1 MKNIILFFLLTIPAL
16 AFGQF
21 GLGNPNRTMTTLGVQ
36 TTARGIVYY
45 AATPPNTVITWRV
58 NRDTAAYMWV
68 DTTTSRRYE
77 WNHSGDYWATQGVIS
92 AASAPSATF
101 TNGPAVVDN
110 RDAFWRSTAN
120 NKFYFYDR
128 TNLTWAEFGSGG
140 GGGGC
145 GDCPVTVAGPIIGDG
160 TTADPLNFKGY
171 DAAAD
176 GKFPVK
182 DSGTGIEWVSESQYL
197 DTFTIVSNTLRASIS
212 GDSMPFKS
220 VSLAPYLDNTD
231 AQTLSFVN
239 PNLSISGGNSVNL
252 SGLDTD
258 TDEQTLSLAGQALS
272 ISGGNSVNLPVVG
285 VSAGT
290 GISVSSSSG
299 VATVTNT
306 GDTNAADDL
315 TTSTSF
321 SGDVSGLYNNL
332 QLGAGVVGST
342 EIATDAVTAAKIVA
356 DAVGSS
362 EIAANAVGA
371 SELASTTVTAG
382 SYGSA
387 TQVPTYTVDADGRL
401 TAAANVSI
409 SVSSSAVSDFTEAA
423 QDAALGAVSAG
434 TGVSVNYNDAG
445 NILTVTNTA
454 PDQTV
459 SLTGGGINAI
469 SGTYPSFTITGT
481 EVDGSTTNE
490 IQNLTWNGSN
500 GELAISAGNTVDL
513 DGRYLQAETDGSL
526 TNEGVL
532 GVSAG
537 TGTTAVITSNTSGA
551 TGVTITAST
560 GLSISETTSSNGGTI
575 TLTNTGD
582 TNASDDL
589 TTATTFSGDV
599 TGTYNATV
607 VGDNSHSHDATTIT
621 TNIVSSVEGVTNDG
635 GNIDLVA
642 GAGVSISADDVANTI
657 TLTNTGDTNA
667 SDDVTT
673 STSAGG
679 DLSGTYPNPSV
690 DGLQGRALA
699 STAPSDGQVLKWS
712 TANNRWEPANDVGG
726 GSGDN
731 WGTQV
736 VEHGSTLTGNGTSG
750 SPLDVATGGVG
761 STQVADNSLT
771 AADLSVNVVSSVDG
785 VTNDGGD
792 IDLVAGSGIS
802 ITPNDAANTITITNT
817 GDGDNSTTNEALTIS
832 DGTDSEALGGQTLT
846 VSGSGIVS
854 ADYVPATNTLTISAS
869 ADGDGSATNE
879 GTLGVSAGTGT
890 TAVITSNT
898 SGATGVTITA
908 STGLSI
914 SETTSSNGG
923 TITLTNTGDTNAGDD
938 LTTATTF
945 SGDVTG
951 TYNATVVGDNSHN
964 HDATTITTNIVSS
977 LDGVTND
984 GGNIDLVAGSNIT
997 ITPDDVN
1004 NTITIAATGGGSNYQ
1019 TVRDDGTGMTQRAA
1033 LNFTSGANIDFILTD
1048 DAANGETEVFADIP
1062 ADGIT
1067 ATEIAANAVGNP
1079 EMADNAIGAAEVIDN
1094 SLGAADL
1101 SVNVVSSLDGVT
1113 NDGGNIDL
1121 VAGSNITITP
1131 DDGANTITISASGGG
1146 APSGTSGQT
1155 LRYDATNTL
1164 VANSYLSND
1173 GTQVKVNSGSGQGRL
1188 SVAGFAGTGG
1198 VINSSA
1204 LAISGTP
1211 TTLDAQIYASSTYS
1225 SGDWYAAYFENFAN
1239 NRSVTFMHENSG
1251 TGGNSNAVYT
1261 ALTQSV
1267 GGDPYIDFVINS
1279 GTEWSVG
1286 VDNSAS
1292 DRFAIGNG
1300 AAPGAN
1306 DFFRIETSGAIAMP
1320 DYGTHANTGTPAQF
1334 PAFTSAGIIIERTAA
1349 ELLADIGAPATC
1361 NVQVF
1366 TSSGTWTKP
1375 SNGKSVYVYVV
1386 GGGGGGGSG
1395 RRGLSGSDR
1404 TGGGGASGGAVSFG
1418 TFRASD
1424 LGATETVTV
1433 GAGGSGGT
1441 SITTN
1446 STDGNTGGNGG
1457 NSSFGTWLR
1466 ANGGNGGL
1474 GGNSSATTRA
1484 AEQNYGMFPSAL
1496 GTRGINGTGEAAND
1510 SRAGGS
1516 GGAGGGIDASNIAY
1530 AGGNGGGIF
1539 WSSISGGAGG
1549 AANNNGSPGTTAT
1562 GSYWI
1567 GTGGGGAGSNVSNGR
1582 TGGAGGAPGGGGGG
1596 GSATPNGVA
1605 SGAGGAGGAGAV
1617 IVITYF

>member
-1 MKNIILFFLLTIPAL
+1 MRKLLIIFLVFATIPLVAQKTL
-16 AFGQF
+16 STNYVIAKDSLRIGLRAFKQIV
-21 GLGNPNRTMTTLGVQ
+21 TT
-36 TTARGIVYY
+36 
-45 AATPPNTVITWRV
+45 
-58 NRDTAAYMWV
+58 
-68 DTTTSRRYE
+68 
-77 WNHSGDYWATQGVIS
+77 IS
-92 AASAPSATF
+92 AASTHSQAPTAKAVYDFVQANDDWGSQVVLTTDRF
-101 TNGPAVVDN
+101 T
-110 RDAFWRSTAN
+110 
-120 NKFYFYDR
+120 
-128 TNLTWAEFGSGG
+128 
-140 GGGGC
+140 
-145 GDCPVTVAGPIIGDG
+145 GDG
-160 TTADPLNFKGY
+160 TDVSPLELAQQGATSGQVLKWNGTAWAPANDVGGGSGDDWGAQVVQHGSTLTGNGTSGSPLDVATGGVGSTQVADNSLTAADLSVNVVSSVDGVTNDGGDIDLVAGSGISITPN
-171 DAAAD
+171 DAAN
-176 GKFPVK
+176 
-182 DSGTGIEWVSESQYL
+182 
-197 DTFTIVSNTLRASIS
+197 TITI
-212 GDSMPFKS
+212 
-220 VSLAPYLDNTD
+220 
-231 AQTLSFVN
+231 
-239 PNLSISGGNSVNL
+239 
-252 SGLDTD
+252 
-258 TDEQTLSLAGQALS
+258 
-272 ISGGNSVNLPVVG
+272 
-285 VSAGT
+285 
-290 GISVSSSSG
+290 
-299 VATVTNT
+299 TNT
-306 GDTNAADDL
+306 GD
-315 TTSTSF
+315 
-321 SGDVSGLYNNL
+321 GDN
-332 QLGAGVVGST
+332 
-342 EIATDAVTAAKIVA
+342 
-356 DAVGSS
+356 
-362 EIAANAVGA
+362 
-371 SELASTTVTAG
+371 
-382 SYGSA
+382 
-387 TQVPTYTVDADGRL
+387 
-401 TAAANVSI
+401 
-409 SVSSSAVSDFTEAA
+409 
-423 QDAALGAVSAG
+423 
-434 TGVSVNYNDAG
+434 
-445 NILTVTNTA
+445 
-454 PDQTV
+454 
-459 SLTGGGINAI
+459 
-469 SGTYPSFTITGT
+469 
-481 EVDGSTTNE
+481 STTNE
-490 IQNLTWNGSN
+490 ALTISDGTDSEALGGQTLTISGSGIVSADYVPATN
-500 GELAISAGNTVDL
+500 TLTISASA
-513 DGRYLQAETDGSL
+513 DGDGSA
-526 TNEGVL
+526 TNEGTL

-537 TGTTAVITSNTSGA
+537 SATTSVITSNTSGA

-582 TNASDDL
+582 TNAGDDL

-621 TNIVSSVEGVTNDG
+621 TNIVSSVEGVINDG

-846 VSGSGIVS
+846 ISGSGIVS

-879 GTLGVSAGTGT
+879 GTLGVSAGSAT
-890 TAVITSNT
+890 TSVITSNT

-951 TYNATVVGDNSHN
+951 PYNATVVGDNSHNHDATTITTNIVSSVDGVTNDGGDVDLVAGSGISITPNDAANTITITNTGDGDNSTTNEALTISDGTDSEALGGQTLTVSGSGIVSADYVPATNTLTISASADGDGSATNEGTLGVSAGSASTSVITSNTSGATGVTITAGTGLGISETTSSNGGTITLTNTGDTNASDDLTTATTFSGDVTGAYNATVVGDNSHN

-984 GGNIDLVAGSNIT
+984 GGNIDLI
-997 ITPDDVN
+997 
-1004 NTITIAATGGGSNYQ
+1004 
-1019 TVRDDGTGMTQRAA
+1019 
-1033 LNFTSGANIDFILTD
+1033 
-1048 DAANGETEVFADIP
+1048 
-1062 ADGIT
+1062 
-1067 ATEIAANAVGNP
+1067 
-1079 EMADNAIGAAEVIDN
+1079 
-1094 SLGAADL
+1094 
-1101 SVNVVSSLDGVT
+1101 
-1113 NDGGNIDL
+1113 
-1121 VAGSNITITP
+1121 AGSNITITP

-1155 LRYDATNTL
+1155 LRYDGTNTL

-1225 SGDWYAAYFENFAN
+1225 SGSWYAAYFENYAN

-1267 GGDPYIDFVINS
+1267 GGDPYINFVINS
-1279 GTEWSVG
+1279 GSEWSAG
-1286 VDNSAS
+1286 VDNSAA
-1292 DRFAIGNG
+1292 DRFTISQG
-1300 AAPGAN
+1300 AVPGAN

-1320 DYGTHANTGTPAQF
+1320 AYGTHANTGTPAQF
-1334 PAFTSAGIIIERTAA
+1334 PAFTSAGAVIERTAA

-1375 SNGKSVYVYVV
+1375 SNAKSVYVYVV

-1446 STDGNTGGNGG
+1446 NTDGNTGGNGG

-1474 GGNSSATTRA
+1474 GGNSSATARA

-1516 GGAGGGIDASNIAY
+1516 GGAGGGIDASNVAY

-1567 GTGGGGAGSNVSNGR
+1567 GTGGGGAGSNISNGR

>member
-220 VSLAPYLDNTD
+220 VNLAPYLDNTD
-231 AQTLSFVN
+231 AQTLSFTN

-285 VSAGT
+285 VSAGA
-290 GISVSSSSG
+290 GVSVSSSSG
-299 VATVTNT
+299 VVTVTNT

-551 TGVTITAST
+551 NGVTIEAST
-560 GLSISETTSSNGGTI
+560 GLSVSESANSNGGTI
-575 TLTNTGD
+575 TLTNTAPD
-582 TNASDDL
+582 QTVSLTNGGGVAVSGTYPSFTL
-589 TTATTFSGDV
+589 TATDQSATNEIQNLSLTGQSLGISSGTGV
-599 TGTYNATV
+599 TLPV
-607 VGDNSHSHDATTIT
+607 VGIT
-621 TNIVSSVEGVTNDG
+621 
-635 GNIDLVA
+635 A
-642 GAGVSISADDVANTI
+642 GSGISATPSAGNYTI
-657 TLTNTGDTNA
+657 TNTGDTDA
-667 SDDVTT
+667 SNDITT
-673 STSAGG
+673 STTAGG
-679 DLSGTYPNPSV
+679 DLSGTYPNPTV
-690 DGLQGRALA
+690 DGLQSVAVSA
-699 STAPSDGQVLKWS
+699 TTPTTGQVLK
-712 TANNRWEPANDVGG
+712 
-726 GSGDN
+726 
-731 WGTQV
+731 
-736 VEHGSTLTGNGTSG
+736 
-750 SPLDVATGGVG
+750 
-761 STQVADNSLT
+761 
-771 AADLSVNVVSSVDG
+771 
-785 VTNDGGD
+785 
-792 IDLVAGSGIS
+792 
-802 ITPNDAANTITITNT
+802 
-817 GDGDNSTTNEALTIS
+817 
-832 DGTDSEALGGQTLT
+832 
-846 VSGSGIVS
+846 
-854 ADYVPATNTLTISAS
+854 
-869 ADGDGSATNE
+869 
-879 GTLGVSAGTGT
+879 
-890 TAVITSNT
+890 
-898 SGATGVTITA
+898 
-908 STGLSI
+908 
-914 SETTSSNGG
+914 
-923 TITLTNTGDTNAGDD
+923 
-938 LTTATTF
+938 
-945 SGDVTG
+945 
-951 TYNATVVGDNSHN
+951 YN
-964 HDATTITTNIVSS
+964 
-977 LDGVTND
+977 
-984 GGNIDLVAGSNIT
+984 
-997 ITPDDVN
+997 
-1004 NTITIAATGGGSNYQ
+1004 
-1019 TVRDDGTGMTQRAA
+1019 
-1033 LNFTSGANIDFILTD
+1033 
-1048 DAANGETEVFADIP
+1048 
-1062 ADGIT
+1062 
-1067 ATEIAANAVGNP
+1067 
-1079 EMADNAIGAAEVIDN
+1079 
-1094 SLGAADL
+1094 
-1101 SVNVVSSLDGVT
+1101 
-1113 NDGGNIDL
+1113 
-1121 VAGSNITITP
+1121 
-1131 DDGANTITISASGGG
+1131 
-1146 APSGTSGQT
+1146 
-1155 LRYDATNTL
+1155 
-1164 VANSYLSND
+1164 
-1173 GTQVKVNSGSGQGRL
+1173 
-1188 SVAGFAGTGG
+1188 
-1198 VINSSA
+1198 
-1204 LAISGTP
+1204 
-1211 TTLDAQIYASSTYS
+1211 
-1225 SGDWYAAYFENFAN
+1225 
-1239 NRSVTFMHENSG
+1239 
-1251 TGGNSNAVYT
+1251 
-1261 ALTQSV
+1261 
-1267 GGDPYIDFVINS
+1267 
-1279 GTEWSVG
+1279 GTEW
-1286 VDNSAS
+1286 
-1292 DRFAIGNG
+1292 
-1300 AAPGAN
+1300 
-1306 DFFRIETSGAIAMP
+1306 
-1320 DYGTHANTGTPAQF
+1320 
-1334 PAFTSAGIIIERTAA
+1334 
-1349 ELLADIGAPATC
+1349 APADE
-1361 NVQVF
+1361 
-1366 TSSGTWTKP
+1366 S
-1375 SNGKSVYVYVV
+1375 
-1386 GGGGGGGSG
+1386 GGGGGGGDFLG
-1395 RRGLSGSDR
+1395 
-1404 TGGGGASGGAVSFG
+1404 TGFASGGGDGSIPAGTVAQLQGGFDIDNQGANTLRIGDVNGLVSNLRLEISPDGITLGNGDYVFGAIPGDETMTLNSPGG
-1418 TFRASD
+1418 TFLA
-1424 LGATETVTV
+1424 GATGLEAYIKEAAIAGFKITDNQLVKTGAYYADDYSATIATNDRSIPDVGTVNQLKGTPNSYDDTSAPNNFIYYSTTQSKLCYKD
-1433 GAGGSGGT
+1433 AGGT
-1441 SITTN
+1441 VHP
-1446 STDGNTGGNGG
+1446 
-1457 NSSFGTWLR
+1457 L
-1466 ANGGNGGL
+1466 
-1474 GGNSSATTRA
+1474 
-1484 AEQNYGMFPSAL
+1484 Y
-1496 GTRGINGTGEAAND
+1496 
-1510 SRAGGS
+1510 
-1516 GGAGGGIDASNIAY
+1516 
-1530 AGGNGGGIF
+1530 
-1539 WSSISGGAGG
+1539 
-1549 AANNNGSPGTTAT
+1549 
-1562 GSYWI
+1562 
-1567 GTGGGGAGSNVSNGR
+1567 
-1582 TGGAGGAPGGGGGG
+1582 
-1596 GSATPNGVA
+1596 
-1605 SGAGGAGGAGAV
+1605 
-1617 IVITYF
+1617 